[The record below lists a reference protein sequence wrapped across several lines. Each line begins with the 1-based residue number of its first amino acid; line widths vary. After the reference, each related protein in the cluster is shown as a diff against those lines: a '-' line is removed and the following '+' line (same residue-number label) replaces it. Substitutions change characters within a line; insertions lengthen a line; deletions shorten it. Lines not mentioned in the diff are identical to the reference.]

1 MHGWTLISQMSY
13 SPQSS
18 KLGPTLPNPSL
29 YEIARTS
36 FALKYVIALLIIAA
50 WADMSAA
57 TLKASAARVD
67 ITPAPGVRLWGF
79 SDRVTPATGTL
90 DPLYARVLV
99 LEAGDRRLAIINV
112 DLGRPFGP
120 KSLEQLRNATRN
132 DVSAI
137 IVAATHTHSAPA
149 IQDDY
154 PEGSPAWETSALHK
168 IATTVSEVRKH
179 LADAQIGAGYGSAF
193 IGHNRLRIN
202 SEGTVNWFERNLTEV
217 PTAPVDDTVSVLRVD
232 GTDGQPIAILV
243 NYACHPVVFGSDN
256 LQYSA
261 DFPATTI
268 ETLESAFSNKPVGFF
283 LQGAPGDINP
293 YFAVT
298 PLQQDA
304 IGMRRLTGRR
314 LGEEAA
320 RVAKGIHTETD
331 AQSELQISED
341 SISANPRWDAQK
353 WYEAMIAV
361 FGARAS
367 PFSAWPTQIRLLV
380 TTVLINRRIAL
391 LTMPGEP
398 FVEYQIEWRQRCPVR
413 DAFLLGYA
421 NGYNG
426 YFPTIRSAT
435 LGGYGAANPAT
446 WVEVGAGDR
455 IVDTGVVRTN
465 QMLGRLHDVPED
477 IIK

>member
-1 MHGWTLISQMSY
+1 
-13 SPQSS
+13 
-18 KLGPTLPNPSL
+18 
-29 YEIARTS
+29 
-36 FALKYVIALLIIAA
+36 
-50 WADMSAA
+50 MSAT
-57 TLKASAARVD
+57 TLKAGAAKVD

-193 IGHNRLRIN
+193 IGHNRLRMN
-202 SEGTVNWFERNLTEV
+202 SEGTVSWFERNLTEL

-268 ETLESAFSNKPVGFF
+268 ETLESAFSNKLVGFF
-283 LQGAPGDINP
+283 LQGAAGDINP

-304 IGMRRLTGRR
+304 IAVRVLTGRR

-320 RVAKGIHTETD
+320 RVAKGIHSETD
-331 AQSELQISED
+331 AQPELRISED
-341 SISANPRWDAQK
+341 SISAHLRWDPEK
-353 WYEAMIAV
+353 WHEAMIAV
-361 FGARAS
+361 FGTRAS
-367 PFSAWPTQIRLLV
+367 PFSAPPPTEIRLPI
-380 TTVLINRRIAL
+380 TTVLISRRIAL

-398 FVEYQIEWRQRCPVR
+398 FVEYQIAWRQRCPVR
-413 DAFLLGYA
+413 DAFLVGYA

-426 YFPTIRSAT
+426 YFPTIHSAT

-465 QMLGRLHDVPED
+465 QMLGRMRDVPED

>member
-1 MHGWTLISQMSY
+1 MSY
-13 SPQSS
+13 STQNSV
-18 KLGPTLPNPSL
+18 LPRPLTSTSL
-29 YEIARTS
+29 QEITRTS
-36 FALKYVIALLIIAA
+36 FGLKSVIALLVLTA
-50 WADMSAA
+50 WAHMSAA
-57 TLKASAARVD
+57 TLKAGAAKVD

-79 SDRVTPATGTL
+79 SNRATPATGTL

-99 LEAGDRRLAIINV
+99 LEAGDRRLAIVNV

-120 KSLEQLRNATRN
+120 KSLEQLRNATRG
-132 DVSAI
+132 DVSAL

-168 IATTVSEVRKH
+168 IATTVSEISKH
-179 LADAQIGAGYGSAF
+179 LADAKIGAGYGSAF
-193 IGHNRLRIN
+193 IGHNRLRVN
-202 SEGTVNWFERNLTEV
+202 SDGSVSWFERNLTEV

-261 DFPATTI
+261 DFPATAL
-268 ETLESAFSNKPVGFF
+268 ETLEAAFPNRPVGLF
-283 LQGAPGDINP
+283 LQGAAGDINP

-304 IGMRRLTGRR
+304 IGVRALTGRR

-320 RVAKGIHTETD
+320 RVAKGVHTESD
-331 AQSELQISED
+331 AQPELQISED
-341 SISANPRWDAQK
+341 SISAHLRWDAEK
-353 WYEAMIAV
+353 WHEATIAV
-361 FGARAS
+361 FGTSAS
-367 PFSAWPTQIRLLV
+367 PFSARPTEIRLPV
-380 TTVLINRRIAL
+380 TTVLISRRIAL

-426 YFPTIRSAT
+426 YFPSIHSAT

-465 QMLGRLHDVPED
+465 QMLGRLRDVPED
-477 IIK
+477 VIK